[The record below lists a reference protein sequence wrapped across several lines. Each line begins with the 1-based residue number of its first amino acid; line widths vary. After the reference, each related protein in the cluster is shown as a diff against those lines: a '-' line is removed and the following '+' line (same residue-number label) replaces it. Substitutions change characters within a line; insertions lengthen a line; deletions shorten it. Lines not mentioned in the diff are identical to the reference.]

1 MSKELSTVL
10 SDELPRQMIAMTRKL
25 AITQLYNA
33 FRQALSKQ
41 DCEELLDNIVLLAA
55 AEIWQRMEN
64 KKGEVN
70 AAEHR

>member
-1 MSKELSTVL
+1 MSKELSIVL

-41 DCEELLDNIVLLAA
+41 DCEDT
-55 AEIWQRMEN
+55 
-64 KKGEVN
+64 
-70 AAEHR
+70 